1 MSSDILELNRA
12 LKAAQSQEQREAEQ
26 QRTQKLG
33 QAVTSFF
40 SPVGGSDILG
50 SYEIPVDRM
59 RGGPNAFGPSE
70 TTTMDLMAIPNF
82 GLNELRTPANIF
94 GAGLFTKGT
103 QAINKIAGPESGRG
117 MSLASLDN
125 YIRDYYGRK
134 EVGAT
139 TPTGQ
144 MEGAAMPL
152 SSTGRF
158 IERQL
163 YDEGSATN
171 KMFDFIEEATVPNVA
186 TLGTLKPA
194 QKAVAAIK
202 KRTASDKLKSS
213 DFESTPQTRSA
224 AGRLEALRNFAVTGA
239 KNTLRDLFSPESRAL
254 FKEQGLTQTG
264 KEIMTAHVVGKA
276 FKDSPEGMKV
286 LEQISKLQ
294 DQYKALPRGER
305 RSLTPEHAEIN
316 QKIQALA
323 SQLPSRGIP
332 KAVAEAIYQ
341 LHIGQQA
348 GRRGGLNAGLVE
360 IAKES
365 FLENYNKYDTGTL
378 SSWFTKHNRAKSD
391 SFDVSISKD
400 EAKKL
405 EENIINAHR
414 NTMGEAEAPAI
425 VVMKEPS
432 KPLTSGNHQFDIT
445 STKPKGGVLPPAG
458 KIQAAFRSLGDTPAD
473 MNTLE
478 SALKE
483 QGLKIT
489 GSSDGKLYF
498 SGGTVG
504 SAIVEGGIHVSG
516 FVKPDGTA
524 AFIMSDVHDFFEN
537 LKPAKMVADKVIPN
551 SLLAVSPPVFKNF
564 LKPEAITN
572 KAPKKKGS
580 AVDVKKA
587 FEDIAKAKPSAEAVK
602 AEKMRN
608 VGGMLT
614 GAGFT
619 IDGEEE
625 KGR

>member
-1 MSSDILELNRA
+1 MSSDILALNRA
-12 LKAAQSQEQREAEQ
+12 LREGRSEEQREAEQ
-26 QRTQKLG
+26 RRTQKLG
-33 QAVTSFF
+33 QAIGSLF
-40 SPVGGSDILG
+40 SPVGGANVLG
-50 SYEIPVDRM
+50 SLPVPVYAGSEGIPMTAPRKTQVD
-59 RGGPNAFGPSE
+59 AA
-70 TTTMDLMAIPNF
+70 AIPNF
-82 GLNELRTPANIF
+82 LLNEARTPANLV

-103 QAINKIAGPESGRG
+103 QAINKIAGPEAGKG
-117 MSLASLDN
+117 MPLASLDN

-139 TPTGQ
+139 TPLNQ
-144 MEGAAMPL
+144 MEGAAKPL
-152 SSTGRF
+152 SGTGRF

-171 KMFDFIEEATVPNVA
+171 KLFDFIEEATLVPSQA
-186 TLGTLKPA
+186 K
-194 QKAVAAIK
+194 KAVGAVK

-276 FKDSPEGMKV
+276 FKDSPEGMEV
-286 LEQISKLQ
+286 LEKISRLQ

-305 RSLTPEHAEIN
+305 RKLTPEHTKIN
-316 QKIQALA
+316 EQIQALA

-348 GRRGGLNAGLVE
+348 GRKGGLNAGLVE

-365 FLENYNKYDTGTL
+365 FLENYNKYDTGKL

-432 KPLTSGNHQFDIT
+432 KPLTSGNHQFDVT
-445 STKPKGGVLPPAG
+445 STKAKPGGLPPAG
-458 KIQAAFRSLGDTPAD
+458 KIQAAFRSLGDKPTD

-478 SALKE
+478 SALKD

-504 SAIVEGGIHVSG
+504 SAIVEGGIHISG
-516 FVKPDGTA
+516 FVKPDGTT

-537 LKPAKMVADKVIPN
+537 IKPAKMVADKVIPN

-572 KAPKKKGS
+572 KAPKRKGA
-580 AVDVKKA
+580 AVDLQKA
-587 FEDIAKAKPSAEAVK
+587 FEDIATAKPSAEAVR

-614 GAGFT
+614 TAGLA
-619 IDGEEE
+619 IDGEE
-625 KGR
+625 KGAEAP

>member
-1 MSSDILELNRA
+1 MSSDILALNRA
-12 LKAAQSQEQREAEQ
+12 LREGRSEEQREAEQ
-26 QRTQKLG
+26 RRTQKLG
-33 QAVTSFF
+33 QAIGSLF
-40 SPVGGSDILG
+40 SPVGGADVLG
-50 SYEIPVDRM
+50 SLPVPVYAGSEGIPMTAPRKTQVD
-59 RGGPNAFGPSE
+59 AA
-70 TTTMDLMAIPNF
+70 AIPNF
-82 GLNELRTPANIF
+82 LLNEARTPANLM

-103 QAINKIAGPESGRG
+103 QAINKIAGPEAGRG
-117 MSLASLDN
+117 MPLASLDN

-139 TPTGQ
+139 TPLNQ
-144 MEGAAMPL
+144 MEGAAKPL
-152 SSTGRF
+152 SGTGRF

-171 KMFDFIEEATVPNVA
+171 KLFDFIEEATLVPSQA
-186 TLGTLKPA
+186 K
-194 QKAVAAIK
+194 KAVGAVK

-276 FKDSPEGMKV
+276 FKDSPEGMEV
-286 LEQISKLQ
+286 LEKISRLQ

-305 RSLTPEHAEIN
+305 RKLTPEHTKIN
-316 QKIQALA
+316 EQIQALA

-348 GRRGGLNAGLVE
+348 GRKGGLNAGLVE

-365 FLENYNKYDTGTL
+365 FLENYNKYDTGKL

-414 NTMGEAEAPAI
+414 NTMGEAETPAI

-432 KPLTSGNHQFDIT
+432 KPLTSGNHQFDVT
-445 STKPKGGVLPPAG
+445 STRAKPGGLPPAG
-458 KIQAAFRSLGDTPAD
+458 KIQAAFRSLGDKPTD

-478 SALKE
+478 SALKD

-516 FVKPDGTA
+516 FVKPDGTT

-537 LKPAKMVADKVIPN
+537 IKPAKMVADKVIPN

-572 KAPKKKGS
+572 KAPKRKGA
-580 AVDVKKA
+580 AVDLQKA
-587 FEDIAKAKPSAEAVK
+587 FEDIATAKPSAEAVR

-614 GAGFT
+614 AAGLS
-619 IDGEEE
+619 IDGEEKE
-625 KGR
+625 GR

>member
-1 MSSDILELNRA
+1 MSSDIFEMRKALRAGPKAQEYSQQARKTVGTVFKPMLEQPFGSA
-12 LKAAQSQEQREAEQ
+12 
-26 QRTQKLG
+26 
-33 QAVTSFF
+33 
-40 SPVGGSDILG
+40 PVRV
-50 SYEIPVDRM
+50 ERM
-59 RGGPNAFGPSE
+59 RGGPNAFGPVE
-70 TTTMDLMAIPNF
+70 TTTMDALSPLNF
-82 GLNELRTPANIF
+82 AAEELTTPANIV
-94 GAGLFTKGT
+94 GGGLFTKGT
-103 QAINKIAGPESGRG
+103 QAINKIAGPEAGKG
-117 MSLASLDN
+117 MPLASLDN

-139 TPTGQ
+139 TPLNQ
-144 MEGAAMPL
+144 MEGAAKPL
-152 SSTGRF
+152 SGTGRF

-171 KMFDFIEEATVPNVA
+171 KLFDFIEEATLVPSQA
-186 TLGTLKPA
+186 K
-194 QKAVAAIK
+194 KAVGAVK

-276 FKDSPEGMKV
+276 FKDSPEGMEV
-286 LEQISKLQ
+286 LEKISRLQ

-305 RSLTPEHAEIN
+305 RKLTPEHTKIN
-316 QKIQALA
+316 EQIQALA

-348 GRRGGLNAGLVE
+348 GRKGGLNAGLVE

-365 FLENYNKYDTGTL
+365 FLENYNKYDTGKL

-432 KPLTSGNHQFDIT
+432 KPLTSGNHQFDVT
-445 STKPKGGVLPPAG
+445 STKAKSGGLPPAG
-458 KIQAAFRSLGDTPAD
+458 KIQAAFRSLGDKPTD

-478 SALKE
+478 SALKD

-504 SAIVEGGIHVSG
+504 SAIVEGGIHISG
-516 FVKPDGTA
+516 FVKPDGTT

-537 LKPAKMVADKVIPN
+537 IKPAKMVADKVIPN

-572 KAPKKKGS
+572 KAPKRKGA
-580 AVDVKKA
+580 AVDLQKA
-587 FEDIAKAKPSAEAVK
+587 FEDIATAKPSAEAVR

-614 GAGFT
+614 TAGLA
-619 IDGEEE
+619 IDGEE
-625 KGR
+625 KGAEAP

>member
-1 MSSDILELNRA
+1 MSSDILALNRA
-12 LKAAQSQEQREAEQ
+12 LREGRSEEQREAEQ
-26 QRTQKLG
+26 RRTQKLG
-33 QAVTSFF
+33 QAIGSLF
-40 SPVGGSDILG
+40 SPVGGTDVLDPKKIR
-50 SYEIPVDRM
+50 VDRM
-59 RGGPNAFGPSE
+59 RGGPNAFSPTE
-70 TTTMDLMAIPNF
+70 TTTMDVMAVPNF
-82 GLNELRTPANIF
+82 VLNEARTPANLL

-103 QAINKIAGPESGRG
+103 QAINKIAGPEAGKG
-117 MSLASLDN
+117 MPLASLDN

-139 TPTGQ
+139 TPLNQ
-144 MEGAAMPL
+144 MEGAAKPL
-152 SSTGRF
+152 SGTGRF

-171 KMFDFIEEATVPNVA
+171 KLFDFIEEATLVPSQA
-186 TLGTLKPA
+186 K
-194 QKAVAAIK
+194 KAVGAVK
-202 KRTASDKLKSS
+202 KRTASDRLKSS

-276 FKDSPEGMKV
+276 FKDSPEGMEV
-286 LEQISKLQ
+286 LEKISRLQ

-305 RSLTPEHAEIN
+305 RKLTPEHTKIN
-316 QKIQALA
+316 EQIQALA

-348 GRRGGLNAGLVE
+348 GRKGGLNAGLVE

-365 FLENYNKYDTGTL
+365 FLENYNKYDTGKL

-432 KPLTSGNHQFDIT
+432 KP
-445 STKPKGGVLPPAG
+445 
-458 KIQAAFRSLGDTPAD
+458 
-473 MNTLE
+473 
-478 SALKE
+478 
-483 QGLKIT
+483 
-489 GSSDGKLYF
+489 
-498 SGGTVG
+498 
-504 SAIVEGGIHVSG
+504 
-516 FVKPDGTA
+516 
-524 AFIMSDVHDFFEN
+524 
-537 LKPAKMVADKVIPN
+537 
-551 SLLAVSPPVFKNF
+551 
-564 LKPEAITN
+564 
-572 KAPKKKGS
+572 
-580 AVDVKKA
+580 
-587 FEDIAKAKPSAEAVK
+587 
-602 AEKMRN
+602 
-608 VGGMLT
+608 
-614 GAGFT
+614 
-619 IDGEEE
+619 
-625 KGR
+625 